1 MEFLPP
7 YTPDYD
13 PNKESFAELKAWM
26 KENLDL
32 ALAFEDDLGGFI
44 ELAAKGLTQK
54 ASKHFASCFISIADE
69 KGGD

>member
-1 MEFLPP
+1 
-7 YTPDYD
+7 
-13 PNKESFAELKAWM
+13 M

-32 ALAFEDDLGGFI
+32 ALAFEDDLGGF

-54 ASKHFASCFISIADE
+54 ASKYFASCFISIADE